1 MPVITINCPKVT
13 KEQKARLVKELV
25 TSASEILNIPKEGFI
40 TYVKENDLDNIGVGT
55 ELLSDKRK

>member
-13 KEQKARLVKELV
+13 KEQKSMLVKELV
-25 TSASEILNIPKEGFI
+25 TSASKILNIPKEGFI

-55 ELLSDKRK
+55 ELLSEKHK